1 MDAMTLHTFDR
12 LCVESKGVGRLG
24 GCSLNKINRAELKG
38 RGLHNEVIFTVSNRM
53 KGRQGCGPSS
63 WVAVWV
69 TYCPGGL
76 YGGAKEDDLVST

>member
-1 MDAMTLHTFDR
+1 MRWEKNATSGTCASGGMDAMTLYTFDR
-12 LCVESKGVGRLG
+12 LCVESKGVGGLG
-24 GCSLNKINRAELKG
+24 GCSLNKINRAELTG

-69 TYCPGGL
+69 T
-76 YGGAKEDDLVST
+76 